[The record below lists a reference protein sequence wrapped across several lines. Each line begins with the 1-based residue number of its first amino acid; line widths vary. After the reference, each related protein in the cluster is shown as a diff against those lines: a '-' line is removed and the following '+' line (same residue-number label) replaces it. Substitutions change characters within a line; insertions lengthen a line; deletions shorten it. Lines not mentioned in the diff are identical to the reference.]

1 MIDSFSTY
9 SALPKDSIAE
19 PFYAFIGEVFE
30 LKGGNLTGKLFLK
43 VFSLQ
48 EAFKNCYI

>member
-1 MIDSFSTY
+1 
-9 SALPKDSIAE
+9 
-19 PFYAFIGEVFE
+19 VFE

-48 EAFKNCYI
+48 EAFKNCYIWSYCDFMSIHAKFIKWP